1 MGNVSLMV
9 APLNTTYIQGQS
21 QVNADGL
28 NTFLQTVNTASDLR
42 TFVGL
47 PGMSINLLG
56 IASVGDG
63 SGGLFFWS
71 PSSTA
76 PDDNLNVI
84 VPPSAASGSWLRE
97 GVLITTLP
105 VNVAVVT
112 VDGGG
117 SPPATGIVGDDFI
130 PVDCTAIEWVLQ
142 ANTAGN
148 VVVDIWI
155 APFVANTPP
164 TVANSI
170 TGANLPSLT
179 ASSGRAS
186 AVLTGWSKSIA
197 AGSWIRYNLVSVT
210 TISRFTLTLVAT
222 VP

>member
-1 MGNVSLMV
+1 MPTSVQPPVEGELASLGS
-9 APLNTTYIQGQS
+9 ATEWINSPPLT
-21 QVNADGL
+21 AAGL
-28 NTFLQTVNTASDLR
+28 RGKV
-42 TFVGL
+42 
-47 PGMSINLLG
+47 
-56 IASVGDG
+56 
-63 SGGLFFWS
+63 
-71 PSSTA
+71 
-76 PDDNLNVI
+76 
-84 VPPSAASGSWLRE
+84 
-97 GVLITTLP
+97 VLIDIWTYTCINSLRPMSYINRWEQRYKDRGLVVVGIHTPEFSFEALP

-117 SPPATGIVGDDFI
+117 SPPATGVVGDDFI
-130 PVDCTAIEWVLQ
+130 PIGCTALEWVLQ
-142 ANTAGN
+142 ANTVGN
-148 VVVDIWI
+148 VVVDIWV

-170 TGANLPSLT
+170 TAANLPTLT

-186 AVLTGWSKSIA
+186 AVLTGWSRSIA